1 MKVLKLNKFNEKL
14 AVNQISLSEL
24 DELPI
29 EKRDKL
35 NIPSITEYYV
45 HSCDVRICEDNYN
58 DGEIIGTEFSYD
70 SDVKPVSDSLVGL
83 LEEFVDQMCPGHKF
97 DLEEFVYD
105 PDKPNRIELSV
116 MGKLVDEYV
125 TFVEPTQKDW
135 NDFRAEKTNLT
146 SYTFDLRIG
155 KREVVLDLRNE
166 FEDVGLS
173 EF

>member
-35 NIPSITEYYV
+35 DVKSITEYYV
-45 HSCDVRICEDNYN
+45 QNCEVRICEDNYN

-70 SDVKPVSDSLVGL
+70 SDVKPVSDSLMGL
-83 LEEFVDQMCPGHKF
+83 LEEFVDQMCPGHAF
-97 DLEEFVYD
+97 NLEDFVYD

-116 MGKLVDEYV
+116 MGKLVTEYV
-125 TFVEPTQKDW
+125 TFDEPTQKDW
-135 NDFRAEKTNLT
+135 NDFKTGKTSLT
-146 SYTFDLRIG
+146 SFLFDIRVG
-155 KREVVLDLRNE
+155 RREVVLDLRQE
-166 FEDVGLS
+166 FEDAGLS